1 MIPFRRPL
9 RSTRTRHAL
18 AWLMLPLLAAC
29 QPPLEKLQGPTMGS
43 TWHISY
49 VREGKAPKP
58 DAVRAEIQ
66 QLLDGMDRAVSTY
79 RNDSDVARFNAAP
92 AGTCMTMPPIIT
104 HTLAPYAQK
113 LHQQSDGAFDITLLP
128 ALDAWGFGPKA
139 AARKAK
145 TVIQP
150 GAQLDEITDSTDD
163 GGSAGSGSDSSSDSS
178 SSGNEPKPGTHSSS
192 GSASPGGN
200 GSKPATNAASGSA
213 PAPDQN
219 TVAALRQQIGLQH
232 LRIEGEQLC
241 KDAPISIEFNSI
253 AAGAV
258 IDQIADRFRALGIDS
273 YLIEV
278 TGELRARG
286 AKPDGSLWRIAIE
299 APIDG
304 TRQAQK
310 ILTLN
315 GQAVS
320 TSGDY
325 RQYREENGQRLSHLI
340 DPRTLH
346 PITHRLAAVTVLH
359 PQAMQADGLS
369 TLMMVLGPEAGH
381 EWAVK
386 NDIAALFVSRT
397 AGGFETR
404 STPAFGRIHGG
415 DQKDQ
420 R

>member
-66 QLLDGMDRAVSTY
+66 QLLDGMDQAVSTY

-92 AGTCMTMPPIIT
+92 AGTCMTMPPIVT
-104 HTLAPYAQK
+104 QTLAPYARQ
-113 LHQQSDGAFDITLLP
+113 LHQRSDGAFDITLLP

-139 AARKAK
+139 AAQKAK

-150 GAQLDEITDSTDD
+150 GAQLDQITDSTDD
-163 GGSAGSGSDSSSDSS
+163 GGSAGHAGSAASGSGSSSNSS
-178 SSGNEPKPGTHSSS
+178 SSGNEPKPAAHS
-192 GSASPGGN
+192 GSASPGGH
-200 GSKPATNAASGSA
+200 GSKSATNTASGSA
-213 PAPDQN
+213 LAPDQN
-219 TVAALRQQIGLQH
+219 AVATLRRHIGLEH

-241 KDAPISIEFNSI
+241 KNAPISIEFNSI

-286 AKPDGSLWRIAIE
+286 AKPDGSPWRIAIE

-369 TLMMVLGPEAGH
+369 TLMMVLGPEAGY

-386 NDIAALFVSRT
+386 NDIAAMFVSRVD
-397 AGGFETR
+397 GGFETR
-404 STPAFGRIHGG
+404 STPAFGRNE
-415 DQKDQ
+415 